1 MDSADPPLAVHG
13 LYAGRDHQ
21 YRRHSTEEVHEH
33 DGPVS
38 GGPARLTVCHRPV
51 FVRAAVCHQVA
62 QRATPPERGCDVWLY
77 PLKPKAARGPPVVF
91 SIRIETRII
100 RTCKEYPGAQSRSA
114 RCCSSRPTQKEDRKC
129 NLSNLKSRSRL

>member
-62 QRATPPERGCDVWLY
+62 QRATHRLNAAVTYGCTHSSQKRLEGH
-77 PLKPKAARGPPVVF
+77 PSF
-91 SIRIETRII
+91 SPFES
-100 RTCKEYPGAQSRSA
+100 K
-114 RCCSSRPTQKEDRKC
+114 
-129 NLSNLKSRSRL
+129 LV